1 MGKIG
6 IWYMIGKRKR
16 AIAKRMA
23 ASGKEMV
30 MVKMEIK
37 MATMK
42 W

>member
-1 MGKIG
+1 MGRIG
-6 IWYMIGKRKR
+6 IWYRTGKRKR
-16 AIAKRMA
+16 AIAKRRA

-30 MVKMEIK
+30 MVNMEIK